1 MRKWSTNKEALSG
14 CLHPFLASLEN
25 AVINLQL
32 RAAAAAAAD
41 TAVAATAAFKTLSA
55 PSSSYEH
62 QQRNMQ
68 KM

>member
-32 RAAAAAAAD
+32 RAAAAVAD

>member
-32 RAAAAAAAD
+32 RAAAAD